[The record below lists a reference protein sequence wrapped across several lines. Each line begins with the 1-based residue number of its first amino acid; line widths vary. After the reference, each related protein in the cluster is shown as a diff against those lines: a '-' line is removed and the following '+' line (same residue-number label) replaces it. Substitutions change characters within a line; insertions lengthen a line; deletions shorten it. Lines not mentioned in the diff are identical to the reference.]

1 MPSLAENIASVKDRV
16 RQAVKDANSA
26 AKLPRII
33 AVSKARSAEEV
44 RIAANHGIS
53 DFGEN
58 YLREALEKVENTAD
72 LAIQWHFIGAI
83 QSNKTATIAQNF
95 SWVQSIDRMKIAQRL
110 NEQRPDHLPLLNI
123 CIQINLDQE
132 ETKSGISPE
141 NASRFAQELIELPK
155 LRLRGI
161 MCIPRPR
168 DDYDQQLSAAQKA
181 VALFNDLR
189 QLSSD
194 IDTLSLG
201 MSADLEAA
209 VHAGS
214 TMVRIGTD
222 IFGPRPS
229 SNP

>member
-16 RQAVKDANSA
+16 QQAAKDANSA

-72 LAIQWHFIGAI
+72 LSIQWHFIGAI

-95 SWVQSIDRMKIAQRL
+95 SWVQSVDRMKIAQRL